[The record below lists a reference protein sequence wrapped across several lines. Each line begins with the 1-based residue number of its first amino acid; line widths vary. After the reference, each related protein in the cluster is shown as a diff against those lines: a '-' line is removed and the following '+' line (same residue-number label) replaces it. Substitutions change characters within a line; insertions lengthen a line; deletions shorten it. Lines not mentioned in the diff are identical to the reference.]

1 MCSGGFLGKIL
12 GINNST
18 PAPSVQKVETPA
30 PAPTVTVQ
38 DTNDTTGDRATA
50 QQQRRKSGFSSTRTT
65 DTLLSDA
72 TSTGRNKL
80 G

>member
-1 MCSGGFLGKIL
+1 MCMGKIL

-30 PAPTVTVQ
+30 PTPTVQ

-50 QQQRRKSGFSSTRTT
+50 QQQRRKRGFSSTRTT

>member
-12 GINNST
+12 GNNNST
-18 PAPSVQKVETPA
+18 PAPSVVETPA
-30 PAPTVTVQ
+30 PAPTPTVQ

-50 QQQRRKSGFSSTRTT
+50 QQQRRKRGFSSTRTT

-72 TSTGRNKL
+72 TSNGSNKL